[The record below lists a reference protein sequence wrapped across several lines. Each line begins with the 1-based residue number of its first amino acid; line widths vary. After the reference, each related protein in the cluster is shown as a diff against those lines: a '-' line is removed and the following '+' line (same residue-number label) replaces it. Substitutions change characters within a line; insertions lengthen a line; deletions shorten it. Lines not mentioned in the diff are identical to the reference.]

1 MLSRHLEV
9 SLRLAMTLARQKS
22 HEYLTVEHLLLAL
35 LENTHAANTL
45 TACNANISTL
55 RTELE
60 AYITNYQGIKRRLDN
75 TVITLAVLQNGNKA
89 LVKTLE
95 KMNEEMIDL
104 RKENQDLKNSNNE
117 LLEGLKSTQKRLEEW
132 LEKCK

>member
-35 LENTHAANTL
+35 LENTHAAFTTL
-45 TACNANISTL
+45 TACNANVSAL

-60 AYITNYQGIKRRLDN
+60 AYIDKHTP
-75 TVITLAVLQNGNKA
+75 NG
-89 LVKTLE
+89 
-95 KMNEEMIDL
+95 
-104 RKENQDLKNSNNE
+104 
-117 LLEGLKSTQKRLEEW
+117 
-132 LEKCK
+132 

>member
-9 SLRLAMTLARQKS
+9 SLRLAMTLVARQKS

-45 TACNANISTL
+45 TACNANVSNL

-60 AYITNYQGIKRRLDN
+60 AYISKHTPTIDVDMEQSPQPTQSFDRILQRAIFH
-75 TVITLAVLQNGNKA
+75 VQSMAVA
-89 LVKTLE
+89 VW
-95 KMNEEMIDL
+95 
-104 RKENQDLKNSNNE
+104 LKV
-117 LLEGLKSTQKRLEEW
+117 RIF
-132 LEKCK
+132 

>member
-45 TACNANISTL
+45 TACNANVSAL

-60 AYITNYQGIKRRLDN
+60 IYINKHPPTIDADTEQSPQPTQSFDRI
-75 TVITLAVLQNGNKA
+75 LQRA
-89 LVKTLE
+89 IFHV
-95 KMNEEMIDL
+95 
-104 RKENQDLKNSNNE
+104 
-117 LLEGLKSTQKRLEEW
+117 
-132 LEKCK
+132 

>member
-22 HEYLTVEHLLLAL
+22 HRIPFTVEHLLLSL

-45 TACNANISTL
+45 TACNANVSAL

-60 AYITNYQGIKRRLDN
+60 AYY
-75 TVITLAVLQNGNKA
+75 
-89 LVKTLE
+89 
-95 KMNEEMIDL
+95 
-104 RKENQDLKNSNNE
+104 
-117 LLEGLKSTQKRLEEW
+117 
-132 LEKCK
+132 

>member
-45 TACNANISTL
+45 TACNANISSL
-55 RTELE
+55 RSELE
-60 AYITNYQGIKRRLDN
+60 TYINKHTPTLD
-75 TVITLAVLQNGNKA
+75 
-89 LVKTLE
+89 
-95 KMNEEMIDL
+95 
-104 RKENQDLKNSNNE
+104 ENVEQSP
-117 LLEGLKSTQKRLEEW
+117 
-132 LEKCK
+132 